1 MFLIKK
7 NNIYKYLK
15 QVNNDTKCHRPRMDS
30 FVRKAEL
37 KHLSDNPHLVQDEYD
52 NINHHGV

>member
-1 MFLIKK
+1 
-7 NNIYKYLK
+7 
-15 QVNNDTKCHRPRMDS
+15 MDS